1 MPSTKRIVKK
11 MIFITFLFVLLER
24 KKFPSTFL
32 GSYGWPKNEFDM
44 NQVKQEKIKQNF
56 NNIYAWERPRK
67 TE

>member
-44 NQVKQEKIKQNF
+44 NQV
-56 NNIYAWERPRK
+56 
-67 TE
+67 